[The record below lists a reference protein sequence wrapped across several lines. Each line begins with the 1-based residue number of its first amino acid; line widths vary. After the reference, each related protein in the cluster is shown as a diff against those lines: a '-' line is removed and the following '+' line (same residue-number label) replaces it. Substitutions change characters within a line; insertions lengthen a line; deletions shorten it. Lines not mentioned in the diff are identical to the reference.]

1 MKFPKSKLKKRPNNE
16 DLYNEK
22 IPQGKYLIID
32 EKGEKLGIFN
42 QNEALKLSEQKEID
56 IVVVNADAVPMVA
69 RLMNYQKHRY
79 NQQKKNRA
87 AKKNNSISVLK
98 EIRLSPTI
106 DTHDLNTKVKQIQK
120 FLKQGDKVK
129 ISMRFRGRMIKNHQ
143 LGEVILQ
150 KIIKDLTSLSQIES
164 PLKLQGNQFIVTLSP
179 LK

>member
-1 MKFPKSKLKKRPNNE
+1 M
-16 DLYNEK
+16 
-22 IPQGKYLIID
+22 
-32 EKGEKLGIFN
+32 N

-87 AKKNNSISVLK
+87 AKKKTSISVLK
-98 EIRLSPTI
+98 EIRLNPTI

-129 ISMRFRGRMIKNHQ
+129 ISMRFRGRMIKNYQ
-143 LGEVILQ
+143 LGETILQ